1 MTQPPEPS
9 RPTPNPRTAL
19 PWTIEAERR
28 LVTSRVFDIN
38 ERTMRSR
45 QDPSRVG
52 DFVVIDSRD
61 WANVIAITDDHHV
74 VMIEQFRHGLNA
86 ITLELP
92 GGIVDHAE
100 DPAETCRRELLEETG
115 YTPPSGTPIEIISRV
130 SANPAILTNHVHT
143 GLVRGVTKAHAQS
156 LDEHEEIAIHLVP
169 LARIPE
175 LINSGRIHHSL
186 IVAGLGAMAFRLG
199 ASINV

>member
-1 MTQPPEPS
+1 MNHPEPS
-9 RPTPNPRTAL
+9 RPNSVPRAVL

-45 QDPSRVG
+45 QDPTRVG

-61 WANVIAITDDHHV
+61 WANVIAITDNHHV
-74 VMIEQFRHGLNA
+74 VMIEQFRHGLND

-115 YTPPSGTPIEIISRV
+115 YAPTSEAPIEIISRV

-143 GLVRGVTKAHAQS
+143 GLVRGVRPTRAQS

-169 LARIPE
+169 LAKIPD
-175 LINSGRIHHSL
+175 LINTGRIHHSL
-186 IVAGLGAMAFRLG
+186 IVAGLGALAFQLG
-199 ASINV
+199 ARLDM